1 MPRIRPGIRA
11 YRSCPEGLLPPVHCA
26 APSSLFLS
34 SSPRDTFNFQLTFRR
49 EIFLS
54 TERFLM
60 RPLSKWIITT
70 LRELINDRDRRR
82 SRIYRIARGEIYFMI
97 LDENFLRKT
106 GFFLILKRVC
116 LKFMIRVE
124 RRRRVAKLFR
134 DWLGRC
140 RRYNK

>member
-1 MPRIRPGIRA
+1 
-11 YRSCPEGLLPPVHCA
+11 
-26 APSSLFLS
+26 
-34 SSPRDTFNFQLTFRR
+34 
-49 EIFLS
+49 
-54 TERFLM
+54 M

-134 DWLGRC
+134 D
-140 RRYNK
+140 